1 MITQFYICPGEYHM
15 LKKKLLPVPFAV
27 ILVCAVILLA
37 TQNRAAAEVSGM
49 KHYQLYAHHA
59 QDVQV
64 PAVKTE
70 GTVARLKMEPASLN
84 AGTPVAITV
93 SIQDGEGKP
102 AAEIAPTHDRILHVI
117 IVSEDFTIF
126 SHIHP
131 EDFGP
136 VTPDMKKAAQFP
148 VRYTFPKAGR
158 YLIGVDFAV
167 KEQSFSQRF
176 VIDVAGGPKMGALTT
191 DFSRAKRFGEYDVTL
206 ASMPAT
212 IAAGK
217 EVILT
222 YVIKKE
228 GQSVSDLEPYLAAT
242 MHVAI
247 VSTDLNN
254 FIHEHGLVSGMPAT
268 GMHAHHMMHDMSVPS
283 AFGPEI
289 TVPTSFPAKGVYHIF
304 SEAKHRGKVIV
315 THFMIEVE

>member
-1 MITQFYICPGEYHM
+1 M
-15 LKKKLLPVPFAV
+15 LKKMMLPVPFAV
-27 ILVCAVILLA
+27 ILVGAALLLA

-49 KHYQLYAHHA
+49 QHYQLYAHHA

-64 PAVKTE
+64 PEVKTE
-70 GTVARLKMEPASLN
+70 GVVAGLKMEPAKFN
-84 AGTPVAITV
+84 AGMPVTITV
-93 SIQDGEGKP
+93 SIQDSEGKP

-131 EDFGP
+131 EDLGP

-167 KEQSFSQRF
+167 KEQSFSKRF
-176 VIDVAGGPKMGALTT
+176 VIDVAGDAKMGALTT

-206 ASMPAT
+206 TSVPASV
-212 IAAGK
+212 AAGK
-217 EVILT
+217 EVVLT

-242 MHVAI
+242 MHVAFI
-247 VSTDLNN
+247 STDLNN
-254 FIHEHGLVSGMPAT
+254 FMHEHGMVPGMSAA
-268 GMHAHHMMHDMSVPS
+268 HAHHMMHDMSIPL

-289 TVPTSFPAKGVYHIF
+289 KVSTTFPAKGVYHIF
-304 SEAKHRGKVIV
+304 SEVKHRGKVIV
-315 THFMIEVE
+315 THFMVEVE